1 MILVLDFGSQYSQLI
16 ARRIRECN
24 VYSEL
29 VSHDISLAKV
39 KEFNPEGIIL
49 SGGPASVYE
58 NGSPRFTPGLLE
70 MGIPV
75 LGICYGMQL
84 IVDTL
89 GGKVEGHPE
98 KREYG
103 KAFLRVD
110 NTSDLFLGIE
120 DSFMAWMSH
129 GDSCVKLP
137 KGFRKIASTESLE
150 NAAIENKEQR
160 IYGVQFHPE
169 VVHTVKG
176 IDIIKNFVF
185 NICQAQRSWTMANYI
200 ETEVKRIRE
209 TVGAG
214 KVLLGLSGGVDS
226 TTVAALLHKAIGDQ
240 LICMFIDQGF
250 MRKDEA
256 KRVVDMISKYMHI
269 KLVHVDA
276 SARFFEKVKG
286 VSDPEQKRKLIG
298 NEFVRTFEAE
308 ARKIG
313 DFQFLAQGTL
323 YPDVIESAVHGG
335 TQAKTAVKIKTHHN
349 VGGLPADMKFKL
361 IEPLRWLFKDEVR
374 KLGRELGL
382 HEDLINRHPFP
393 GPGLA
398 IRIIGDITPERVRIL
413 QEADSI
419 VMTEI
424 KAAGLYEQIWQVP
437 VVLLPTIRTVGVMG
451 DQRTYG
457 MTCVVRCVT
466 SEDAMTAR
474 IAHLP
479 WELLE
484 KISSRIINEVPEIT
498 RVCYDISSKP
508 PATIEWE

>member
-1 MILVLDFGSQYSQLI
+1 VIVILDYGSQFAQLI
-16 ARRIRECN
+16 ARRVREGN

-29 VSHDISLAKV
+29 VPHDISPARLKDL
-39 KEFNPEGIIL
+39 KPEGIIL
-49 SGGPASVYE
+49 SGGPASVYAD
-58 NGSPRFTPGLLE
+58 GAPRLADGLLE
-70 MGIPV
+70 LDIPV

-84 IVDTL
+84 IVDKL
-89 GGKVEGHPE
+89 GGKVESQTAN
-98 KREYG
+98 REYG
-103 KAFLRVD
+103 KAFLKVD
-110 NTSDLFLGIE
+110 NSSELFLGIE

-129 GDSCVKLP
+129 GDSCTVLP
-137 KGFRKIASTESLE
+137 AGFRRTASTDSLK
-150 NAAIENKEQR
+150 NAAIENAARK

-169 VVHTVKG
+169 VAHTVKG
-176 IDIIKNFVF
+176 MDILKNFIF
-185 NICQAQRSWTMANYI
+185 GICRAKPVWTMAGYI

-209 TVGAG
+209 TVGGG

-226 TTVAALLHKAIGDQ
+226 TTVAALLHKAVGDQ

-250 MRKDEA
+250 MRKGEA
-256 KRVVDMISKYMHI
+256 KRVVDLISKYMHI
-269 KLVHVDA
+269 RLVHIDA
-276 SARFFEKVKG
+276 SKRFFERIAG
-286 VSDPEQKRKLIG
+286 VSDPEEKRRRIG
-298 NEFVRTFEAE
+298 REFIRTFEKE
-308 ARKIG
+308 ARQIG

-323 YPDVIESAVHGG
+323 YPDVIESAVAGG
-335 TQAKTAVKIKTHHN
+335 TQAKTAAKIKTHHN
-349 VGGLPADMKFKL
+349 VGGLPENMHFKL

-382 HEDLINRHPFP
+382 HEDLVNRQPFP

-398 IRIIGDITPERVRIL
+398 IRIIGEVTPERVRVL
-413 QEADSI
+413 QEADNI

-424 KAAGLYEQIWQVP
+424 KAAGWYGKAWQVP
-437 VVLLPTIRTVGVMG
+437 VILLPEVRTVGVMG
-451 DQRTYG
+451 DARTYG
-457 MTCVVRCVT
+457 MTCAVRCVT

-474 IAHLP
+474 VAHLP

>member
-1 MILVLDFGSQYSQLI
+1 MIVILDYGSQYSQLI

-29 VSHDISLAKV
+29 VSHDISLEKLRALK
-39 KEFNPEGIIL
+39 PEGIIL
-49 SGGPASVYE
+49 SGGPSSVYE
-58 NGSPRFTPGLLE
+58 KDAPRFVSGLLE
-70 MGIPV
+70 FGVPV
-75 LGICYGMQL
+75 LGVCYGMQL

-89 GGKVEGHPE
+89 GGKVEGHHE

-103 KAFLRVD
+103 RADLKVE
-110 NTSDLFLGIE
+110 TSSALFLGLE
-120 DSFMAWMSH
+120 EQFVAWMSH
-129 GDSCVKLP
+129 GDSCVQLP
-137 KGFRKIASTESLE
+137 QGFRKIASTESLE
-150 NAAIENKEQR
+150 NAAIENTDKH

-176 IDIIKNFVF
+176 VDIIKNFVF
-185 NICQAQRSWTMANYI
+185 GICNAQATWTMANYI
-200 ETEVKRIRE
+200 ETETKRIRE
-209 TVGAG
+209 TVGQG

-250 MRKDEA
+250 MRKGEA
-256 KRVVDMISKYMHI
+256 QRVVDLVSKYMHI

-276 SARFFEKVKG
+276 SARFFEKVAG
-286 VSDPEQKRKLIG
+286 VSDPEEKRKRIG

-323 YPDVIESAVHGG
+323 YPDVIESAVAGG
-335 TQAKTAVKIKTHHN
+335 SQAKTAVKIKTHHN

-398 IRIIGDITPERVRIL
+398 IRIIGDITPERVRVL
-413 QEADSI
+413 QNADAI
-419 VMTEI
+419 VMQEI
-424 KAAGLYEQIWQVP
+424 KAAGLYKEIWQVP
-437 VVLLPTIRTVGVMG
+437 VVLLPNVRTVGVMG

-457 MTCVVRCVT
+457 MTCAVRCVT

-474 IAHLP
+474 VAHLP
-479 WELLE
+479 WEVLE
-484 KISSRIINEVPEIT
+484 RISSRIINEVPEIT